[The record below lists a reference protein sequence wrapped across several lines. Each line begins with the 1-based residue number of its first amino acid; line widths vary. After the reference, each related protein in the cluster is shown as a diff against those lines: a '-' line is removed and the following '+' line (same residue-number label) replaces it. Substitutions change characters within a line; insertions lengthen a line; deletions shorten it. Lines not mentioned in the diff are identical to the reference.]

1 MKLAYLSLLLLS
13 PLPSALAA
21 DSGKPASA
29 CNDEGKIYKV
39 CSDQEAAYK
48 AALERA
54 KKAKKKLLVV
64 VGAEWCPWCVS
75 LHKMFGAPET
85 LAKDFSAKYD
95 HVSIAAHQTT
105 SKEKV
110 PSGIAVLEKLKKQAK
125 FEGQIA
131 GIPVLA
137 LVDPK
142 NGKTTLIDTEPLEEN
157 TATTKGHSHKKV
169 LAAIETA
176 AN

>member
-1 MKLAYLSLLLLS
+1 MKRAYLSLLLLA
-13 PLPSALAA
+13 PLHPALAA
-21 DSGKPASA
+21 DSGAPAA

-39 CSDQEAAYK
+39 CADQEKLYSSAVD
-48 AALERA
+48 RA

-85 LAKDFSAKYD
+85 LSKDFSSRYD
-95 HVSIAAHQTT
+95 HVSIAAHMPS

-125 FEGQIA
+125 FDGKIA

-137 LVDPK
+137 VVDPK
-142 NGKTTLIDTEPLEEN
+142 SGKTTLIDTEPLEEN
-157 TATTKGHSHKKV
+157 TATSKGHSSKKM
-169 LAAIETA
+169 LAAIEA
-176 AN
+176 AL